1 MKIFE
6 SKREIAASQNAVFD
20 TFEQPEILAKWWGP
34 SGFTNTFEI
43 FDFRPNGLWK
53 FVMHGPDG
61 KNYPNENRF
70 AEISRPGKVVIR
82 HESEPKFTLTVTI
95 VESGSGSSVFWVQ
108 EFDSE
113 EVAEAVAHIV
123 RPANEQNLDRLVAIL
138 VSS

>member
-1 MKIFE
+1 MKVFE
-6 SKREIAASQNAVFD
+6 SKREIAASPNAVFD

-82 HESEPKFTLTVTI
+82 HESGHKFTLTVTI
-95 VESGSGSSVFWVQ
+95 VKSGSGSTVYWVQ

-113 EVAEAVAHIV
+113 EEAKAVAHIV